1 MGGIG
6 PREISIAILPAGAQ
20 LREQIKALPS
30 VPGGTSAAASQD
42 DGGAHGE
49 YD

>member
-6 PREISIAILPAGAQ
+6 PREISIAIVPAGAQ
-20 LREQIKALPS
+20 FREQIKAPPRPRSRL
-30 VPGGTSAAASQD
+30 SAAAFQD